1 MPDAVN
7 YAPDQLRAIAD
18 SGTGTVSLAGQLMG
32 MLTKDLPDEHWTA
45 ATHEGGNHILWTI
58 GHIATS
64 NAQLCGTVGGACAIP
79 EGYEKLFAMGSEPVG
94 DRGAYPAPSEVLG
107 FADRARAAL
116 LEAWAGAS
124 PEALSKPT
132 EGMLAGAYPTA
143 AHMIHF
149 AGMHEMTHHGQ
160 IMQIRRK
167 LGLPRVIG

>member
-1 MPDAVN
+1 MPEAVN
-7 YAPDQLRAIAD
+7 YTPEQLRAIAD
-18 SGTGTVSLAGQLMG
+18 SGTGTVNLAGHLTG
-32 MLTKDLPDEHWTA
+32 MLTKDLPDEHWLA
-45 ATHEGGNHILWTI
+45 ATHEGGNHILWSI

-64 NAQLCGTVGGACAIP
+64 NAQLATTVGAASIVP
-79 EGYEKLFAMGSEPVG
+79 DGYKELFGMGSEPVA
-94 DRGAYPAPSEVLG
+94 DRDTYPAPSEVLG
-107 FADRARAAL
+107 FADKARAAL
-116 LEAWAGAS
+116 LDAWANAS
-124 PEALSKPT
+124 PEALAKPT